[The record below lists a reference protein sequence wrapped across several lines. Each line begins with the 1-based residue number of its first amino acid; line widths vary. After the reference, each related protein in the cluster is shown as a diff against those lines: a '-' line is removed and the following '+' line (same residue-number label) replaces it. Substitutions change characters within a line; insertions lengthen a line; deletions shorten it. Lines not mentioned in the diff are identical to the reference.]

1 MKERNSNIELLRIV
15 LMIMIICLHYMNGGM
30 GGALKYTLER
40 SINYYLIRFLESLF
54 IIAVN
59 GFVLITGFCMINKK
73 CVNINKII
81 RLIMEMTIYNIIIYT
96 VFLIIGRADISIKQI
111 IKECVPLVFN
121 NGYWFFKIYIC
132 LYMLIPFINSYL
144 IKLEKDKYKKL
155 LLIMFLLFSVWDSII
170 PNKII
175 TDSGYG
181 IVNFIFLYCIGAYLK
196 LHYKNNIKT
205 RYWFILYLIFGSI
218 TFISLFIPVI
228 REYSWAY
235 YFITNILSAI
245 SLFNMFNSISINSK
259 LINKIAANTFGVFLL
274 HLNSNI
280 LSIEYKIA
288 RTDLFWNSNFIVIH
302 MFVVSICIFLVCVIL
317 NTVLNK
323 LVNGINNKLISQI
336 RLFNIEIY

>member
-1 MKERNSNIELLRIV
+1 MSTKYQKYMLNFLCNLSIKFYIWLSSINLDKLYYFADILGSLAANAFTFDFHKNTRINLASAFPYKGKEELRVIEKLYYKMICHFAVETASKISFSEDEIRKRVKYTNIELLRIV

-81 RLIMEMTIYNIIIYT
+81 RLIIEMTIYN
-96 VFLIIGRADISIKQI
+96 IGRADISIKQI

-175 TDSGYG
+175 TDMYLFCNLFLNSFYKR
-181 IVNFIFLYCIGAYLK
+181 FI
-196 LHYKNNIKT
+196 
-205 RYWFILYLIFGSI
+205 SI
-218 TFISLFIPVI
+218 T
-228 REYSWAY
+228 
-235 YFITNILSAI
+235 
-245 SLFNMFNSISINSK
+245 
-259 LINKIAANTFGVFLL
+259 
-274 HLNSNI
+274 
-280 LSIEYKIA
+280 
-288 RTDLFWNSNFIVIH
+288 
-302 MFVVSICIFLVCVIL
+302 
-317 NTVLNK
+317 
-323 LVNGINNKLISQI
+323 
-336 RLFNIEIY
+336 